1 MKRGYTQTEE
11 LLAEVEV
18 LRRRVARMEEV
29 EERSRRAEEALR
41 AIEERIRLL
50 GTSAPLGMITI
61 DLEGRITGIN
71 RRMLEVLPCST
82 VEEATSLNVFHVPCF
97 AESGVAEDFR
107 RCLEGKRPIISHHP
121 HPGPKG
127 EQLHFRYNLSP
138 IADARGGYSGVM
150 AFVED
155 STDLKRIE
163 EALRESEERYRLLFR
178 SAPVALLERDASEL
192 KAYLDA
198 LRASGVIDFRAYLE
212 LHPDEVVHCMGKI
225 KTVNFNDS
233 FMALFEAE
241 RREEVGT
248 NFFQVNT
255 DEFYRLAR
263 EIIPLVAEG
272 NISRDRETVVLTLR
286 GNRRTVLVKSLAVSG
301 YEDTLSRIIISLV
314 DITKR
319 KEAEEAL
326 RTSEQR
332 YRDLAIRDNLT
343 GLYNTRYLYQSLAEY
358 ITACKSGG
366 ECLSLIFMDL
376 DRFKRVVDT
385 HGHLNGSR
393 AIQEVAAT
401 IRDSLEE
408 PEYAVAYAGDE
419 FIVVLPGCGREAA
432 RERAE
437 EIRSRVLKTV
447 YLRKH
452 GLEVKLRASFGIAT
466 FPDHA
471 DDMTG
476 LLAAADR
483 ALFDGKKKGRNAV
496 SFYGPLLG
504 D

>member
-1 MKRGYTQTEE
+1 MKRGCTPTDD

-50 GTSAPLGMITI
+50 GTSAPLGIIAI

-71 RRMLEVLPCST
+71 RRILDVLPCST
-82 VEEATSLNVFHVPCF
+82 VEEATSLNVFDIPCF
-97 AESGVAEDFR
+97 VESGVAEDFR
-107 RCLEGKRPIISHHP
+107 RCLDGKHPIISHHP
-121 HPGPKG
+121 HSGPKG
-127 EQLHFRYNLSP
+127 EQLYFRYHLSP
-138 IADARGGYSGVM
+138 IADARDGYSGVM

-178 SAPVALLERDASEL
+178 SAPIALLERDASEL
-192 KAYLDA
+192 KAYLDE
-198 LRASGVIDFRAYLE
+198 LRASGVVDFRAHLE
-212 LHPDEVVHCMGKI
+212 LHPDEVAHCMGKI
-225 KTVNFNDS
+225 RTVNFNDS
-233 FMALFEAE
+233 FMALLEAE
-241 RREEVGT
+241 TRDEVST

-255 DEFYRLAR
+255 EEFYRLAL

-272 NISRDRETVVLTLR
+272 NISRERETVLLTLR

-326 RTSEQR
+326 RTSERR

-343 GLYNTRYLYQSLAEY
+343 GLYNTRHLYQSLAKHL
-358 ITACKSGG
+358 TTCKSAGG
-366 ECLSLIFMDL
+366 CLSLIFMDL
-376 DRFKRVVDT
+376 DRFKHVVDT

-401 IRDSLEE
+401 IRDSLEG

-419 FIVVLPGCGREAA
+419 FVVVLPGCGQQAA
-432 RERAE
+432 REKAA
-437 EIRSRVLKTV
+437 EIRSRILETV
-447 YLRKH
+447 YLRNQ
-452 GLEVKLRASFGIAT
+452 GLEVKLSASFGIAT

-471 DDMTG
+471 DEMTG

-483 ALFDGKKKGRNAV
+483 ALFGGKERGRNAV
-496 SFYGPLLG
+496 SYYGEP
-504 D
+504 